1 MNNYKNSYLAS
12 THGLNPFRHYSYT
25 TIFFSI
31 PYAYITICWVK
42 LTIRW
47 LGTVLLLN
55 WSILPIDLLCFYMV
69 LLSADKFNQTCSHI
83 VTEQIGYG
91 TLNVFNIKEWNTFR
105 K

>member
-1 MNNYKNSYLAS
+1 
-12 THGLNPFRHYSYT
+12 
-25 TIFFSI
+25 
-31 PYAYITICWVK
+31 
-42 LTIRW
+42 
-47 LGTVLLLN
+47 
-55 WSILPIDLLCFYMV
+55 MV

>member
-1 MNNYKNSYLAS
+1 LRA
-12 THGLNPFRHYSYT
+12 
-25 TIFFSI
+25 
-31 PYAYITICWVK
+31 K

-83 VTEQIGYG
+83 VTEQRRLMAGQK
-91 TLNVFNIKEWNTFR
+91 TLATRCDTGKIWNKT
-105 K
+105 